1 VPLPLSVCLI
11 VRDEERN
18 LAQALGSVEKVVAE
32 IVVVDTGSTDRTVEV
47 ARQHGARVHHFTWV
61 DDFSAARNFCI
72 QQARQPT
79 ILSLDA
85 DERLEVGSLAAL
97 EAYCKDNAGQAGR
110 VLRTNV
116 DADGGVLSVESL
128 TRLQPNVPDLRYAGR
143 IHEQLRLQ
151 GNPPPSFQTRV
162 RLLHTGYTQAALH
175 TAGKVER
182 NLRLLRLAEA
192 DQPDEPYL
200 TYQRGRTLAAAGAHH
215 EAVEAF
221 RAALGKLGDRSPAS
235 VRYLPTLLLQL
246 GYACLHSGDAAG
258 TLDVLSLATDLFADF
273 TDLYFLYGLALMQLG
288 DAAHLD
294 DIRLAFEH
302 CLALGEPDP
311 ARYESVPGVGS
322 FRAQHNLGVFYESLN
337 QVDAARTWYSQAA
350 SAGFGPSIDRL
361 RGL

>member
-1 VPLPLSVCLI
+1 VPLALSVCLI

-18 LAQALGSVEKVVAE
+18 LAQALGSVEKVAAE

-61 DDFSAARNFCI
+61 DDFSVARNFCI
-72 QQARQPT
+72 RQARQPT

-85 DERLEVGSLAAL
+85 DERLDVESVASL
-97 EAYCKDNAGQAGR
+97 EAYCRDNNGRAGR
-110 VLRTNV
+110 VLRTNL
-116 DADGGVLSVESL
+116 DAEGGVLSVESL
-128 TRLQPNVPDLRYAGR
+128 TRLQPNLPGFRYAGR
-143 IHEQLRLQ
+143 IHEQLRLHGQ
-151 GNPPPSFQTRV
+151 APPSVQTQV
-162 RLLHTGYTQAALH
+162 RLLHTGYTQEALH

-182 NLRLLRLAEA
+182 NLRLLSLAEA
-192 DQPDEPYL
+192 DEPDEPYV
-200 TYQRGRTLAAAGAHH
+200 TYQRGRTLAAAGAHR

-221 RAALGKLGDRSPAS
+221 RAALGKLGDRPPES

-258 TLDVLSLATDLFADF
+258 TLDVLSLATDLFPDF

-288 DAAHLD
+288 DVAHLD

-302 CLALGEPDP
+302 CLALGEPDST
-311 ARYESVPGVGS
+311 RYESVPGVGS
-322 FRAQHNLGVFYESLN
+322 FRAQHNLGVLYESLG
-337 QVDAARTWYSQAA
+337 QLDPARTWYSQAA
-350 SAGFGPSIDRL
+350 SQDFNPSIDRL